1 MTIVHGLELFEA
13 SRTEKK
19 MKDKKSEREK
29 MNDWIFK
36 WRNVGEEQHT
46 LKKYKRITKRERVID
61 RERE

>member
-19 MKDKKSEREK
+19 MKDKKSERDK

-46 LKKYKRITKRERVID
+46 LKKYKRITKMD
-61 RERE
+61 KEREGDR